1 MHMVFPPA
9 PVACNSSTRTDFR
22 ISSAVLPVNASAC
35 SMLTNSTSAPQLSH
49 RVRVNDP
56 HWRMIQTRSRSTVMR
71 VILLLAKPPDL
82 CFLGLQ
88 NRDKVRPERVRSG
101 AMRDNF
107 AGTGAES
114 PVKILK
120 KS

>member
-1 MHMVFPPA
+1 
-9 PVACNSSTRTDFR
+9 
-22 ISSAVLPVNASAC
+22 
-35 SMLTNSTSAPQLSH
+35 
-49 RVRVNDP
+49 
-56 HWRMIQTRSRSTVMR
+56 VMR